1 MFQVLK
7 LKLVTTY
14 EVIVE
19 NDLLQ
24 RSVAQLVEHRSP
36 KPGAG
41 GSSPSSPAILLIQI
55 QTRMNPFQK
64 IRTFYKETIAELGK
78 ASWPT
83 LPELRESTV
92 VVIAGVAILGLFI
105 SVSDFSLTNCVE
117 LLTLVIRS

>member
-1 MFQVLK
+1 
-7 LKLVTTY
+7 
-14 EVIVE
+14 
-19 NDLLQ
+19 
-24 RSVAQLVEHRSP
+24 
-36 KPGAG
+36 
-41 GSSPSSPAILLIQI
+41 
-55 QTRMNPFQK
+55 MNPFQK

-92 VVIAGVAILGLFI
+92 VVIVGVAILGLFI